1 MIATQTAMGALIV
14 GLCLLGL
21 WQDRLLLENSRYG
34 RRLVRWFGEIGGR
47 RALRGLLVAGVVFGI
62 LLAADVIRPMHW
74 TKR

>member
-47 RALRGLLVAGVVFGI
+47 RALCGLLVAGVVFGI
-62 LLAADVIRPMHW
+62 LLALDVIRPMHW